1 MSATWSR
8 RSIAFRQAKLVLL
21 VACLLGLLFGI
32 IQVYIDF
39 TERRSNLEAS
49 VAHHAESTSQSAAN
63 ALWELNGD
71 HAEAIISGLFGF
83 HPIVAAKI
91 TTTSDFVLAEGSR
104 PAQEHALRPIID
116 TLFGPQQ
123 TKVFPLSY
131 DDNGRLL
138 PVGTLTIVCDPTSTA
153 AAFLD
158 NALVVIVSGVV
169 QSLLLGLALTALF
182 YLTLAKPLRGLS
194 NQLNRIDV
202 TNIAD
207 ANEVSISGND
217 ENELGQIARAINR
230 YLKLIREHL
239 TGLTEAHHAMQNAN
253 IQLEQKVA
261 ERTTGLT
268 NEITVREETEQR
280 LRVALRDAERSTRVR
295 TQFLANM
302 SHELR
307 TPLNAILGYSE
318 YSRLF
323 LDRLEHEK
331 VREYLDNIHSSGSHL
346 LSLVNSIL
354 DLSRM
359 DAGQMPVHLEVFDI
373 GELIR
378 EVADDLEPV
387 IKRNSNSITLNVTE
401 QSLEISSDSTK
412 ARQVLY
418 NLVGNAAKFTHQGEI
433 TVSAYLEEKNPE
445 RILLEVRDTGIGIE
459 EEAIKEI
466 FENFYQA
473 DATMAR
479 RFEGSGLGLAIVRN
493 ICRLLGWDVRV
504 TSTVGQGSSF
514 VLRIP
519 RNPDS
524 VAPPKAM

>member
-1 MSATWSR
+1 MTDKWSR
-8 RSIAFRQAKLVLL
+8 RSIAFHQAKLVLL
-21 VACLLGLLFGI
+21 VSCLLGVLFGF

-39 TERRSNLEAS
+39 IQRRGHLESS
-49 VAHHAESTSQSAAN
+49 VAQHAESTTQSAAN
-63 ALWELNGD
+63 ALWELNSE
-71 HAEAIISGLFGF
+71 HADAIIDGLFGF
-83 HPIVAAKI
+83 RPIIGVKI
-91 TTTSDFVLAEGSR
+91 TTTSNFILAEGTR
-104 PAQEHALRPIID
+104 AVEEHTLRPLID
-116 TLFGPQQ
+116 ALFGPQQ
-123 TKVFPLSY
+123 IKVFPLTY
-131 DDNGRLL
+131 DDNGRIV
-138 PVGTLTIVCDPTSTA
+138 PVGILTVVCDPTSTA
-153 AAFLD
+153 AAFF
-158 NALVVIVSGVV
+158 NSALVIIVSGIA
-169 QSLLLGLALTALF
+169 QSLLLGLALITLF
-182 YLTLAKPLRGLS
+182 YLTLARPLRTLS
-194 NQLNRIDV
+194 GQLNRIDV
-202 TNIAD
+202 TNLAK
-207 ANEVSISGND
+207 ANEVSIPGSG
-217 ENELGQIARAINR
+217 ENELGQITHAINR

-239 TGLTEAHHAMQNAN
+239 TGLNEAHHALQHAN
-253 IQLEQKVA
+253 VQLEQKVR

-268 NEITVREETEQR
+268 NEINIREDTEQK
-280 LRVALRDAERSTRVR
+280 LRDALRDAERSARVR

-323 LDRLEHEK
+323 LNRLEHEK

-378 EVADDLEPV
+378 DVADDLEPV
-387 IKRNSNSITLNVTE
+387 IKGNSNSITLNVPE

-418 NLVGNAAKFTHQGEI
+418 NLVGNAAKFTHQGDI
-433 TVSAYLEEKNPE
+433 TVCATLAEGDPS
-445 RILLEVRDTGIGIE
+445 RILVEVRDTGIGIE
-459 EEAIKEI
+459 EKAIKEI

-493 ICRLLGWDVRV
+493 ICRLLGWDIRV
-504 TSTVGQGSSF
+504 SSIVGQGSTF
-514 VLRIP
+514 VLDIP
-519 RNPDS
+519 TKGPLATALKPS
-524 VAPPKAM
+524 